1 MDRLN
6 TKDCLA
12 QYKEDQNKDDAIAET
27 KARVE
32 CILSI
37 SQDWKDIDAF
47 NFSNVDTEFIEK
59 NKDFL
64 RTLFKT
70 KKYKLLT
77 NKWEADYYSLILIED
92 KNWEKVI
99 PVPVLMDILY
109 IWHLKSDD
117 GIYDLETME
126 KLYSIKRVWEEE
138 REEINFDEIIDE
150 EATLEMFE
158 NRLEFSPYFSSFE
171 SSLWVDELF
180 TRFTIVD
187 KNWNKFM
194 LNNSENISNGY
205 WDNAIVTE
213 APTAISQ
220 IIKFLEE
227 NWKDSIS
234 SIIFEEQEYRN
245 YNNSSLIDKNY
256 SKEFTYSEIE
266 NIIKKYL

>member
-1 MDRLN
+1 MNRLN

-12 QYKEDQNKDDAIAET
+12 QYKEYQNEDDAIAET

-32 CILSI
+32 YILSI
-37 SQDWKDIDAF
+37 SQDWKNIDAF

-64 RTLFKT
+64 KTLFKT

-77 NKWEADYYSLILIED
+77 NNWEADYYSLILIED
-92 KNWEKVI
+92 KDWEKVI

-109 IWHLKSDD
+109 IWHLKS
-117 GIYDLETME
+117 ME

-138 REEINFDEIIDE
+138 REEINFDVIDE
-150 EATLEMFE
+150 EATLKMFE
-158 NRLEFSPYFSSFE
+158 NSLEFSPYFSSFQ

-194 LNNSENISNGY
+194 LNNSKNISNGY
-205 WDNAIVTE
+205 WYNAIVTE

-220 IIKFLEE
+220 IIEFLEE
-227 NWKDSIS
+227 NWEDSIS
-234 SIIFEEQEYRN
+234 SIIFEKKEYKN
-245 YNNSSLIDKNY
+245 YNNSSLIDKRY
-256 SKEFTYSEIE
+256 SKEFTYSEIK

>member
-1 MDRLN
+1 MNRLN

-12 QYKEDQNKDDAIAET
+12 QYKEYQNEDDAIAET

-32 CILSI
+32 YILSI
-37 SQDWKDIDAF
+37 SQDWKNIDAF

-64 RTLFKT
+64 KTLFKT

-77 NKWEADYYSLILIED
+77 NNWEADYYSLILIED
-92 KNWEKVI
+92 KDWEKVI

-138 REEINFDEIIDE
+138 REEINFDVIDE
-150 EATLEMFE
+150 EATLKMFE
-158 NRLEFSPYFSSFE
+158 NSLEFSPYFSSFQ

-194 LNNSENISNGY
+194 LNNSKNISNGY
-205 WDNAIVTE
+205 WYNAIVTE
-213 APTAISQ
+213 APTAIFQ

-227 NWKDSIS
+227 NWEDSIS
-234 SIIFEEQEYRN
+234 SIIFEEKEYRN

-256 SKEFTYSEIE
+256 SKEFTYLEIE

>member
-1 MDRLN
+1 MNRLN

-12 QYKEDQNKDDAIAET
+12 QYKEYQNEDDAIAET

-32 CILSI
+32 YILSI
-37 SQDWKDIDAF
+37 SQDWKNIDAF

-64 RTLFKT
+64 KTLFKT

-77 NKWEADYYSLILIED
+77 NNWEADYYSLILIED
-92 KNWEKVI
+92 KDWEKVI

-138 REEINFDEIIDE
+138 REEINFDVIDE
-150 EATLEMFE
+150 EATLKMFE
-158 NRLEFSPYFSSFE
+158 NSLEFSPYFSSFQ

-187 KNWNKFM
+187 KHQQRFFK
-194 LNNSENISNGY
+194 
-205 WDNAIVTE
+205 
-213 APTAISQ
+213 
-220 IIKFLEE
+220 
-227 NWKDSIS
+227 
-234 SIIFEEQEYRN
+234 
-245 YNNSSLIDKNY
+245 
-256 SKEFTYSEIE
+256 
-266 NIIKKYL
+266 

>member
-12 QYKEDQNKDDAIAET
+12 QYKEDQNEDDAIAET

-37 SQDWKDIDAF
+37 SQDWKNIDAF

-64 RTLFKT
+64 KTLFKT

-77 NKWEADYYSLILIED
+77 NNWEADYYSLILIED
-92 KNWEKVI
+92 KDWEKVI

-138 REEINFDEIIDE
+138 REEIDLDDE
-150 EATLEMFE
+150 
-158 NRLEFSPYFSSFE
+158 EFSPYFSSFQ
-171 SSLWVDELF
+171 SSLWVDESF

-205 WDNAIVTE
+205 WYNAIVTE

-245 YNNSSLIDKNY
+245 YNNSSLIDKKY

-266 NIIKKYL
+266 NIIKKYS